1 MNRRFG
7 VLTLLSVMLTAS
19 FITLAATPAE
29 ATAPY
34 HLRKR
39 VKQFF
44 ERASHPTTPSRC
56 ATNSK

>member
-1 MNRRFG
+1 MNRRLG
-7 VLTLLSVMLTAS
+7 LLTLLSVMLTAC

-44 ERASHPTTPSRC
+44 ERSKHPTTASRC
-56 ATNSK
+56 PINSK